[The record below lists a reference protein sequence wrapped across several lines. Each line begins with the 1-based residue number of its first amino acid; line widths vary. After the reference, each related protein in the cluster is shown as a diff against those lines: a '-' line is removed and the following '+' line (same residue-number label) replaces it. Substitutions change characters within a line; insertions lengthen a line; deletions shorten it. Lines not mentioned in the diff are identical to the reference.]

1 MAQVDTRVPPAIQF
15 QGAFVMAVE
24 TWTLDTSHSSIR
36 FSVRHLVIAKVHGRF
51 ARWTGVLTGD
61 QAVPTSWSLDVHI
74 EAASID
80 TNEPKRDEHL
90 RSADFL
96 DAEHFPELT
105 FRSRSVEKVDDKH
118 LRVAGD
124 LTIRGV
130 TRPVTFDTELL
141 GQAKDAWGNDRLGF
155 EAKTALERKH
165 FGLVWNQVL
174 ESGGLAVADKV
185 EIALE
190 VEAVRQQPAAAAA

>member
-1 MAQVDTRVPPAIQF
+1 
-15 QGAFVMAVE
+15 MAVE

-61 QAVPTSWSLDVHI
+61 QAVPTSWNLDVHI
-74 EAASID
+74 DASSID

-96 DAEHFPELT
+96 DVEHFPELT
-105 FRSRSVEKVDDKH
+105 FRSRSVEKVGEKH
-118 LRVAGD
+118 LRVSGD

-130 TRPVTFDTELL
+130 TRPVVFDTELL
-141 GQAKDAWGNDRLGF
+141 GQAKDPWGNDRLGF
-155 EAKTALERKH
+155 EAKTSLERKD

-190 VEAVRQQPAAAAA
+190 VEAVRQQAATAAA